1 MTHPPNRPRVFAF
14 ERNDPSDDPLTW
26 LAERGVEVVLGKAM
40 WAKGFKRFTEEEI
53 IAAADGFDGV
63 IGASGANFTRRV
75 IDALPRLKFI
85 SKFGVGV
92 DSIDIAHATEKG
104 VLVCNTPVENQA
116 APVSE
121 HAIAMMLTLR
131 KRLHQWTPAFMAGG
145 GWRADIF
152 CDVIAGSTVGIVGLG
167 RIGGGVAKRLLGWDA
182 RILGYDPFL
191 KEAPRGVELT
201 SLDRL
206 LAESDV
212 VTLHA
217 VPTPENRGLINAD
230 ALSRMKKTA
239 ILINTGRASLVDYPA
254 LRNALA
260 EGKIWGAGLD
270 VFEPE
275 PPDPKDPLFQ
285 MKNVVVSPHSAT
297 WNLAGL
303 SQVGWFAAR
312 NMWSMISGEGEAAIV
327 NPEARQNAKA

>member
-1 MTHPPNRPRVFAF
+1 MTHSSGSPRVFAF
-14 ERNDPSDDPLTW
+14 ERNDPSDEPLKW
-26 LAERGVEVVLGKAM
+26 LSGQGVEVVLGKPM
-40 WAKGFKRFTEEEI
+40 WAKGFKRFSEDEI

-75 IDALPRLKFI
+75 IDALPGLKFI

-92 DSIDIAHATEKG
+92 DSIDVGYATERG
-104 VLVCNTPVENQA
+104 ILVANTPVENQA

-121 HAIAMMLTLR
+121 HAVAMMMTLR
-131 KRLHQWTPAFMAGG
+131 KRLHEWTPSFMAAG

-152 CDVIAGSTVGIVGLG
+152 SDVIAGSTVGIIGLG
-167 RIGGGVAKRLLGWDA
+167 KIGCGVARRLSGWDVKL
-182 RILGYDPFL
+182 LGYDPFL
-191 KEAPRGVELT
+191 NEAPQGVELT

-206 LAESDV
+206 LSESDI

-217 VPTPENRGLINAD
+217 VPTSENCGLIGAD
-230 ALSRMKKTA
+230 ALARMKKTA

-254 LRNALA
+254 LRKALA
-260 EGKIWGAGLD
+260 EGQIWGAGLD

-275 PPDPKDPLFQ
+275 PPDPKDTLFQ
-285 MKNVVVSPHSAT
+285 MANVVVSPHSAT

-303 SQVGWFAAR
+303 SQVGWYAAR
-312 NMWSMISGEGEAAIV
+312 NMWAMLSGEGEAAIV
-327 NPEARQNAKA
+327 NPDARRNARN